1 MGDELQGEKEEQ
13 KYGKLSMGGEEITGM
28 KIVVRDDLGRS
39 GHDILYVNEQAGR
52 VDMER
57 NGLDRLQE

>member
-28 KIVVRDDLGRS
+28 KIVVGDYLGRS
-39 GHDILYVNEQAGR
+39 GQGGGIWRG
-52 VDMER
+52 M
-57 NGLDRLQE
+57 G